1 MEKSYKLD
9 CVRLINYCNELFTD
23 SHFEKVT
30 GISQEK
36 KHLYLTGRQ
45 KLKKEQCLKIVN
57 YLHVLGKELLAIKM
71 VLSKTSFKSSTAYF
85 SQNILF
91 CKTNILK

>member
-1 MEKSYKLD
+1 MEKTYKLD

-36 KHLYLTGRQ
+36 KHLYLTGSQ
-45 KLKKEQCLKIVN
+45 KLKMEQCLKIMN
-57 YLHVLGKELLAIKM
+57 YLNALGKELLEIN
-71 VLSKTSFKSSTAYF
+71 L
-85 SQNILF
+85 
-91 CKTNILK
+91 